1 MLGTGLSAICQ
12 ENYDFLTVRNLSMK
26 GGQFFKCLKS
36 PNTDS
41 LRELGGY
48 SWTTSVAYRDRMI
61 DLFGRKIE
69 LRRISVTDRCNLGAI
84 LYALC
89 VLIRKHDYILT
100 IEQLSTVADAL
111 YALGVIKMRIT
122 GGEPLIRG
130 GVMHLMEHIG
140 SNKDVELVV
149 TTNGTNLDRAMAEQ
163 LKRVGVRRVNLSL
176 DTLNPQTFRLLTG
189 GDINQ
194 V

>member
-1 MLGTGLSAICQ
+1 M
-12 ENYDFLTVRNLSMK
+12 
-26 GGQFFKCLKS
+26 
-36 PNTDS
+36 TDS
-41 LRELGGY
+41 
-48 SWTTSVAYRDRMI
+48 
-61 DLFGRKIE
+61 FGRKIDYA
-69 LRRISVTDRCNLGAI
+69 RISVTDRCNLRCKYCMPSCG
-84 LYALC
+84 
-89 VLIRKHDYILT
+89 VDKKRHDDILT
-100 IEQLSTVADAL
+100 IEQLCTVADAL

-194 V
+194 VLNA